1 MSARDRSPQRPQ
13 QGAAAAVTGAPNEGR
28 IIAAHGRHYTVEL
41 DDGTLRK
48 CFPRGKKAGAT
59 VGDRVR
65 ITPQGSD
72 EGAID
77 AILPRRNLLYRSDE
91 MRSKQF
97 ASNVDQL
104 LIVVAVQPTFS
115 DDLTG
120 RALAGAW
127 SAGISP
133 LIILNKTD
141 LADALP
147 AARERLAPIAALG
160 VDIVELSALEPAR
173 VHTLLAPRLAGKTNL
188 LLGQS
193 GMGKSTLLNALVPD
207 AAAPTREHSTALDMG
222 KHTTTSTRLYHLPD
236 PGGDL
241 IDSPGF
247 QAFGLQHLTR
257 EDIIRG
263 FPSSPAPSSPAAL
276 QLQPPARAGLR
287 RGRGAGGGRHP
298 SRALCA
304 VSTGIGETKR
314 ASSGIETWRGRA
326 RAGSCRAPMHRAPR
340 HLAPWRLAP
349 THPALS
355 AAAARDSADG
365 TDCATCLPSR
375 PR

>member
-1 MSARDRSPQRPQ
+1 MSNTRNSRN
-13 QGAAAAVTGAPNEGR
+13 GATAAPAEAVGDQIDGR

-41 DDGTLRK
+41 ADGSLRK
-48 CFPRGKKAGAT
+48 CFPRGKKAGAA

-65 ITPQGSD
+65 IAPQGKD

-77 AILPRRNLLYRSDE
+77 AILPRSNLLYRSDE

-104 LIVVAVQPTFS
+104 LIVIAVQPTFS

-133 LIILNKTD
+133 LIVLNKTD
-141 LADALP
+141 LTEELP
-147 AARERLAPIAALG
+147 AARARLAPIAALG
-160 VDIVELSALEPAR
+160 VPVVELSALEPEK
-173 VHTLLAPRLAGKTNL
+173 VHTLLAPRLAGRTNL

-193 GMGKSTLLNALVPD
+193 GMGKSTLLNALIPD
-207 AAAPTREHSTALDMG
+207 ARAATREHSTALDMG

-257 EDIIRG
+257 DDIIRG
-263 FPSSPAPSSPAAL
+263 FPEFTQPIEECRFYNCTHRREPGCGVVAAL
-276 QLQPPARAGLR
+276 QAGKINPLR
-287 RGRGAGGGRHP
+287 YALYERILEENLAGQQRY
-298 SRALCA
+298 
-304 VSTGIGETKR
+304 
-314 ASSGIETWRGRA
+314 
-326 RAGSCRAPMHRAPR
+326 
-340 HLAPWRLAP
+340 
-349 THPALS
+349 
-355 AAAARDSADG
+355 
-365 TDCATCLPSR
+365 
-375 PR
+375 

>member
-1 MSARDRSPQRPQ
+1 M
-13 QGAAAAVTGAPNEGR
+13 
-28 IIAAHGRHYTVEL
+28 EL
-41 DDGTLRK
+41 PDGSLRK
-48 CFPRGKKAGAT
+48 CFPRGKKAGAA

-65 ITPQGSD
+65 ITPQGKD

-127 SAGISP
+127 SAGIAP
-133 LIILNKTD
+133 IIILNKTD
-141 LADALP
+141 LAEELP
-147 AARERLAPIAALG
+147 AARAAG
-160 VDIVELSALEPAR
+160 AHRGAGRGRHRTQRAGTEK
-173 VHTLLAPRLAGKTNL
+173 VHAVLAPRLAGHTSL

-222 KHTTTSTRLYHLPD
+222 KHTTTSTRLYHLPA

-257 EDIIRG
+257 DDIIRG
-263 FPSSPAPSSPAAL
+263 FPEFTGPIEQCRFCNCTHRREPGCGVVAAL
-276 QLQPPARAGLR
+276 QAGAIDPARYALYERILEENLAGPALLR
-287 RGRGAGGGRHP
+287 RGQRG
-298 SRALCA
+298 S
-304 VSTGIGETKR
+304 K
-314 ASSGIETWRGRA
+314 
-326 RAGSCRAPMHRAPR
+326 
-340 HLAPWRLAP
+340 PWR
-349 THPALS
+349 
-355 AAAARDSADG
+355 
-365 TDCATCLPSR
+365 SR
-375 PR
+375 